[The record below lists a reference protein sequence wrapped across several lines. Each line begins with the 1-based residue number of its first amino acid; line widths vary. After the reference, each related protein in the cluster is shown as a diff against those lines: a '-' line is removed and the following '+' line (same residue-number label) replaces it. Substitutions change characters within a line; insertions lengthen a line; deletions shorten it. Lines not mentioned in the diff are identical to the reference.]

1 MSDPRITGLILMTL
15 AIAAFLGATSNTPPP
30 VTFFPALALFIA
42 GAIKFLRKN
51 HVALEAAEKRTQRP
65 LNPVIRENRHAQA
78 HAERQAR
85 RQGEA
90 LAIPAPSAW
99 RRTPAPRGRAMGPA
113 VVPRDGVEI
122 NELEADFV
130 VATDVSFPVAVQAG
144 DALADPLRKL
154 NQLLE
159 QGVLTAEEYAVA
171 KSKILS

>member
-15 AIAAFLGATSNTPPP
+15 AIAAFLGTTSNTLPP

-51 HVALEAAEKRTQRP
+51 HVALEAAEKRTQRA
-65 LNPVIRENRHAQA
+65 LNPVIREDRYAQA
-78 HAERQAR
+78 HAERQAGR
-85 RQGEA
+85 RGEA
-90 LAIPAPSAW
+90 LSHCGAFGVETNAGSA
-99 RRTPAPRGRAMGPA
+99 RSSSGPA
-113 VVPRDGVEI
+113 VAPRDEIEI

-144 DALADPLRKL
+144 DALADQLRKL

-171 KSKILS
+171 KTKILS